1 MKTIFRLEKIQK
13 DSEVVARSKH
23 CYQITQEE
31 KRRFI
36 KYRNKEFN
44 KPIYTLIGNRNLAY
58 RDIKNLKKN
67 RIKDLKKD
75 LRKNHCKGFEMV
87 FSLSPEFF
95 EKENDCFNKDKV
107 KIFTNRTLNFLK
119 NEFGKENIAH
129 CVLHLHEETPHIHCF
144 YIPFEETNKRGNKT
158 VPTYTTIKTQ
168 KYNREYISDLQQKYF
183 NVFEDLEFK
192 PLNKKIVKGKD
203 RTELKDHYVNKI
215 NEMDKNVKELE
226 NLKLTNESLNSTI
239 KDFKEELENLDIK
252 NDILLK
258 ELNETKTELEKTKK
272 ELSKLQKVI
281 ELVKNFFNVDK
292 MKELIEKIRPEQKE
306 EKKSMI
312 NYDEVEE
319 KIKTSLK
326 PKPEPASQRFR
337 KKRKF

>member
-13 DSEVVARSKH
+13 DNEVVARSKH

-31 KRRFI
+31 KKRFI
-36 KYRNKEFN
+36 KYRSEVFT
-44 KPIYTLIGNRNLAY
+44 KPIYTLIGNKNLAY
-58 RDIKNLKKN
+58 RDIKNLKER
-67 RIKDLKKD
+67 RIKDLEKD
-75 LRKNHCKGFEMV
+75 LRKNHCRGFEMV

-95 EKENDCFNKDKV
+95 EKENDCFNKSKV
-107 KIFTNRTLNFLK
+107 KEFTNRTMKFLK
-119 NEFGKENIAH
+119 SEFGEENIAH

-158 VPTYTTIKTQ
+158 VESYTTIKTQ
-168 KYNREYISDLQQKYF
+168 KYNRQYISDLQQKYF
-183 NVFEDLEFK
+183 NAFEDLDFK
-192 PLNKKIVKGKD
+192 PVQKKIVKGKD
-203 RTELKDHYVNKI
+203 RTELKDFYIKQREDKKEVDNKI
-215 NEMDKNVKELE
+215 QSLE
-226 NLKLTNESLNSTI
+226 
-239 KDFKEELENLDIK
+239 IK
-252 NDILLK
+252 NNILVK
-258 ELNETKTELEKTKK
+258 ELNEAKTELERTKQ

-292 MKELIEKIRPEQKE
+292 MKELVEKIRPEQKE

-312 NYDEVEE
+312 SYDEAEE

>member
-1 MKTIFRLEKIQK
+1 MKTIFRFEKIK
-13 DSEVVARSKH
+13 EDSEVVARSKH

-31 KRRFI
+31 KKRFI
-36 KYRNKEFN
+36 KYRSEVFT
-44 KPIYTLIGNRNLAY
+44 KPIYTLIGNKNLAY
-58 RDIKNLKKN
+58 RDIKNLKER
-67 RIKDLKKD
+67 RIKDLEKD
-75 LRKNHCKGFEMV
+75 LRKNHCRGFEMV

-95 EKENDCFNKDKV
+95 EKENDCFNKSKV
-107 KIFTNRTLNFLK
+107 KEFTNRTMKFLK
-119 NEFGKENIAH
+119 SEFGEENIAH

-158 VPTYTTIKTQ
+158 VESYTTIKTQ
-168 KYNREYISDLQQKYF
+168 KFNRQYISDLQQKYF
-183 NVFEDLEFK
+183 NAFEDLEFK
-192 PLNKKIVKGKD
+192 PVQKKINKGKD
-203 RTELKDHYVNKI
+203 RTELKDFYIRQREEKKEVDNKI
-215 NEMDKNVKELE
+215 QSLE
-226 NLKLTNESLNSTI
+226 
-239 KDFKEELENLDIK
+239 IK
-252 NDILLK
+252 NNILVK
-258 ELNETKTELEKTKK
+258 ELNEAKTELERTKQ

-292 MKELIEKIRPEQKE
+292 MKELVEKIRPEQKE
-306 EKKSMI
+306 EKKSII